1 MIKNGSTKS
10 RIINELESRF
20 AITPEKADKQKIYTA
35 TAYALKAQLM
45 PYYMESVNEHI
56 SRKNVFYMS
65 MEFLPGRI
73 LSNALRNTGLFDEYS
88 LALEELGCDIKDII
102 DEEAEPGLGNGGL
115 GRLAAC
121 FLDSAASLDL
131 PVVGC
136 GIRYENGFFKQK
148 IENGFQK
155 ELPDTWLSREFPW
168 EIKREDRKVEVR
180 FGGQIS
186 EEWIGGK
193 LVVKHTGYDSILAVP
208 YDVPIIGGNNS
219 NTAGLLKLWSAE
231 PYGEFDYAAFNR
243 GDYKK
248 SLKSENEANIICRV
262 LYPADNH
269 TSGRILRL
277 KQQYFLC
284 SASIQYVVNR
294 FLSIKGDDLRQLP
307 DYAALHINDTHPAL
321 AIPELMRLLMDE
333 HGFEWDEAWDICK
346 KTFTYTNHTILGEAM
361 ETWSKK
367 IMQDLLPRIYKI
379 ISEIN
384 ERFCTRVWDNS
395 GGDWS
400 AINRVSIIHE
410 DRVRMANL
418 CALTCHTVNGVS
430 QLHAEIL
437 KNSVF
442 KDFATLYPDK
452 FIGITNGV
460 THRRWLNY
468 SNPGLAE
475 LITEAIGDTWVSEPD
490 RLEDLT
496 PFADDAAFRE
506 RFAKVKNEN
515 KTRLLTF
522 LEKHQNSSFDTDS
535 IVDVQ
540 AKRLHEYK
548 RQLLNALHILHLYNS
563 IDKGMLTDMVPRT
576 FIFAAK
582 AAPGYDMAKLI
593 IKLINEISVLVN
605 SNPRARKLINI
616 IFLEN
621 YNVSSAEILIPAT
634 DLSEQLS
641 TAGYEASGTGNMK
654 FMMNGALTIGTM
666 DGANIEIH
674 ERVGDEHFF
683 NFGMNV
689 EEVSKKRIEG
699 YAPTN
704 VCINNP
710 VLMEAINRL
719 TDGSLAGGDRFI
731 FNDIKSNLMLGCH
744 GAADPYMVLADFD
757 SYSKTQID
765 VDAKRKNPD
774 SWWRSAVINTALS
787 GFFSSDRT
795 VRTYNDKVWHLASL
809 RD

>member
-1 MIKNGSTKS
+1 MIQNGSTKK
-10 RIINELESRF
+10 RIISELKSRF
-20 AITPEKADKQKIYTA
+20 ATAPENADKQKIYTA

-45 PYYMESVNEHI
+45 SYYMDSVSEHEN
-56 SRKNVFYMS
+56 RKNTFYLS
-65 MEFLPGRI
+65 MEFLPGRM
-73 LSNALRNTGLFDEYS
+73 LSNTLRNTGLFDEYKQ
-88 LALEELGCDIKDII
+88 ALQELGCDINDII

-115 GRLAAC
+115 GRLGAC

-136 GIRYENGFFKQK
+136 GLRYENGFFKQK
-148 IENGFQK
+148 IKDGFQTEK
-155 ELPDTWLSREFPW
+155 ADNWLSTVFPW

-180 FGGQIS
+180 FGGHIT
-186 EEWIGGK
+186 EEWKDGR

-231 PYGEFDYAAFNR
+231 PYGEFNYSAFNK

-269 TSGRILRL
+269 TSGKILRL
-277 KQQYFLC
+277 KQQYLLC
-284 SASIQYVVNR
+284 SASIQYVINR
-294 FLSIKGDDLRQLP
+294 FLSIEGSNLNDLP

-321 AIPELMRLLMDE
+321 AIPELMRILLDE
-333 HGFEWDEAWDICK
+333 HGFMWDKAWDICK
-346 KTFTYTNHTILGEAM
+346 RIFSYTNHTILGEAM
-361 ETWSKK
+361 ETWPKK
-367 IMQDLLPRIYKI
+367 IMQDLLPRIYNI

-384 ERFCTRVWDNS
+384 ERFCARAWDSS

-400 AINRVSIIHE
+400 IINKLSIIHN
-410 DRVRMANL
+410 DKVRMANL
-418 CALTCHTVNGVS
+418 CAHTCHTVNGVS
-430 QLHAEIL
+430 QLHSEIL
-437 KNSVF
+437 KDTIF
-442 KDFATLYPDK
+442 KDFSNLYPGK

-468 SNPGLAE
+468 SNPSLAE
-475 LITEAIGDTWVSEPD
+475 LITEAIGDAWVSEPD
-490 RLEDLT
+490 RLEELV

-506 RFAKVKNEN
+506 KFAKVKTQN
-515 KTRLLTF
+515 KKRLLSF
-522 LEKHQNSSFDTDS
+522 LEKHQNSSFDTDWM
-535 IVDVQ
+535 VDVQ

-548 RQLLNALHILHLYNS
+548 RQLLKALHILHLYNQ
-563 IDKGMLTDMVPRT
+563 IDNGLLTDMVPRT

-605 SNPRARKLINI
+605 SNPRVRKLINI

-683 NFGMNV
+683 LFGMNAD
-689 EEVSKKRIEG
+689 EVSKKQSLG

-704 VCINNP
+704 VCVNNP
-710 VLMEAINRL
+710 VLMDAINLL
-719 TDGSLAGGDRFI
+719 TDGSLASGDKFI
-731 FNDIKSNLMLGCH
+731 FNDIKNSLMLGCH
-744 GAADPYMVLADFD
+744 GAADPYMVLGDFE
-757 SYSKTQID
+757 SYRKAQRK
-765 VDAKRKNPD
+765 VDAKRKDPD
-774 SWWRSAVINTALS
+774 CWWRSAIINTALS

-795 VRTYNDKVWHLASL
+795 VTTYNKRVWHLKSFK
-809 RD
+809 D